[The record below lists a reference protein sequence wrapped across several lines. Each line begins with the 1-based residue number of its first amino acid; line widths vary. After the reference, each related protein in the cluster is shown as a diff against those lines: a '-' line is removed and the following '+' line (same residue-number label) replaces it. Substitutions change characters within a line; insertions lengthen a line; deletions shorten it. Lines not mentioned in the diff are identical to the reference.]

1 MSYNLFIKFLPCF
14 LANALFRI
22 GAISLI
28 FVFLDW
34 WSLIPCVL
42 LFFLNLLIF
51 GVSFKRFSHSPSDS
65 ISEEELNS
73 LQLNRLI
80 ILNTT

>member
-22 GAISLI
+22 GAISLM

-34 WSLIPCVL
+34 WSFIPCIF
-42 LFFLNLLIF
+42 LFFVNVLIF
-51 GVSFKRFSHSPSDS
+51 GVSFKRFHSPSPDN
-65 ISEEELNS
+65 ISEDLNS
-73 LQLNRLI
+73 VEMNR
-80 ILNTT
+80 

>member
-51 GVSFKRFSHSPSDS
+51 GVSFKRFSSSPADS

-73 LQLNRLI
+73 IQLNRS
-80 ILNTT
+80 

>member
-34 WSLIPCVL
+34 WSLIPCIL

-51 GVSFKRFSHSPSDS
+51 GVSFKRFAHSPSEV
-65 ISEEELNS
+65 SEEDLNS
-73 LQLNRLI
+73 IQLNR
-80 ILNTT
+80 

>member
-1 MSYNLFIKFLPCF
+1 MSYNLFITFLPCF

-51 GVSFKRFSHSPSDS
+51 GVSFKRFSSSPADS

-73 LQLNRLI
+73 IQLNRS
-80 ILNTT
+80 